1 MCASMYPFES
11 LIRLWGVRLNRSL
24 VEDIMNRNVGTVDR
38 AVRVVVGV
46 AALVWAFV
54 TGVTSGLGLAL
65 VVVALVLLGTAA
77 IGFCPL
83 YRLLGIST
91 QPRRQ
96 SAEPVSK

>member
-1 MCASMYPFES
+1 MGASMYPIER
-11 LIRLWGVRLNRSL
+11 LTRLWGVRLNRSL
-24 VEDIMNRNVGTVDR
+24 VEDSMNRNVGTVDR
-38 AVRVVVGV
+38 AARVVVGV

-65 VVVALVLLGTAA
+65 VVVAVVLLATAVV
-77 IGFCPL
+77 GFCPL

-91 QPRRQ
+91 QPRRH